1 MKETNE
7 IIVYYEEEYK
17 PSIWI
22 NSKCGYRRGEI
33 PTIPYFNFSFSGLQ
47 RRLYWYMN
55 IGTDG

>member
-1 MKETNE
+1 MEETNE

-22 NSKCGYRRGEI
+22 NSQCGYRWGEI
-33 PTIPYFNFSFSGLQ
+33 PTIPYFNLSFSGLQ
-47 RRLYWYMN
+47 SRLYWYMN